1 MPRSKK
7 PRKAH
12 RPKPVSVKLGA
23 PRAVLEGVI
32 SQIGTTETAFLLKL
46 RTGEIGKQDCADAL
60 SLMNYVMFSICRQR
74 SVFNEKDYPRE
85 EFLNQVVDAAKA
97 IRRIMDRIKDG
108 LSAVGTADD
117 YGLILDTLEACTRFA
132 REQIEKA
139 PTTFIDEW
147 NGARLVVAGSGS
159 RTIRCGRKTIE
170 WCYEQAVRV
179 AHMRPEQQEIVF
191 REVEVKGI
199 VLGARVED
207 FLKNG
212 ARA

>member
-170 WCYEQAVRV
+170 WCYEQAQRIG
-179 AHMRPEQQEIVF
+179 HMTLAQQSVVFDALERDGINAPE
-191 REVEVKGI
+191 REVVQS
-199 VLGARVED
+199 
-207 FLKNG
+207 
-212 ARA
+212 